1 MLKYCILQLN
11 KPCTN
16 CGDCNKCDL
25 NSSKICNNCG
35 KCLQMEGYDSKA
47 IGIDEIVEENIAVE
61 ENFSSEEYNNKEEL
75 IEKYAKH
82 NSNLKNKDIKIE
94 YIEDIDGLNE
104 VLEENEDE
112 KKSMKEVFPGL
123 FVFDNDKGE

>member
-35 KCLQMEGYDSKA
+35 KCLKMEGYDSKA
-47 IGIDEIVEENIAVE
+47 IGIDEILEENLPVEED
-61 ENFSSEEYNNKEEL
+61 STSEECSREEL
-75 IEKYAKH
+75 IEKYAKY

-94 YIEDIDGLNE
+94 YIDDIDGLNE
-104 VLEENEDE
+104 VLGESEDE

-123 FVFDNDKGE
+123 FVFDNDEGE